1 MPELTSREKFLKVYA
16 NLPVPIRD
24 EVVYIDDNQKPIS
37 WNVCYLEV
45 VNSTD
50 LGQKILQRLEELNI
64 I

>member
-1 MPELTSREKFLKVYA
+1 MAELTSREKFLKVSA

-45 VNSTD
+45 VNNTD
-50 LGQKILQRLEELNI
+50 LGQKILKRLEELNI